1 MYKRSTKIADLNL
14 LLTVFIVLLHSLYN
28 PLRLSSESGMYT
40 WIYVFLKTLF
50 DVAVPTFF
58 FISSFLFF
66 RYLDFE
72 RIKSKIKSRFKSL
85 IVPYVIFSVVFAI
98 FFMTIDYFNGS
109 GVLNIKSLPADIYKA
124 TITIS
129 YDNVF
134 FWLPILMVGSYV
146 GYNYPD
152 CFDNLVLSSKILF
165 FLVLLNITL
174 IFIVSYFPE
183 KSIPYYLYRMIS
195 PFLFIPISVN
205 ILKLNKIR
213 IHEYTFFVFMIHYV
227 VIRIV
232 SYIFPH
238 EITIFLAFLRPCII
252 LFICFIIAWCL
263 KFVLNNKLW
272 KLLNGS
278 R

>member
-109 GVLNIKSLPADIYKA
+109 EFLILNLY
-124 TITIS
+124 
-129 YDNVF
+129 
-134 FWLPILMVGSYV
+134 LPI
-146 GYNYPD
+146 
-152 CFDNLVLSSKILF
+152 
-165 FLVLLNITL
+165 
-174 IFIVSYFPE
+174 FIKQHTTHQYG
-183 KSIPYYLYRMIS
+183 I
-195 PFLFIPISVN
+195 
-205 ILKLNKIR
+205 
-213 IHEYTFFVFMIHYV
+213 
-227 VIRIV
+227 
-232 SYIFPH
+232 
-238 EITIFLAFLRPCII
+238 
-252 LFICFIIAWCL
+252 
-263 KFVLNNKLW
+263 
-272 KLLNGS
+272 
-278 R
+278 

>member
-98 FFMTIDYFNGS
+98 FFMT
-109 GVLNIKSLPADIYKA
+109 
-124 TITIS
+124 
-129 YDNVF
+129 
-134 FWLPILMVGSYV
+134 
-146 GYNYPD
+146 YPD

>member
-58 FISSFLFF
+58 FI
-66 RYLDFE
+66 Y
-72 RIKSKIKSRFKSL
+72 
-85 IVPYVIFSVVFAI
+85 
-98 FFMTIDYFNGS
+98 
-109 GVLNIKSLPADIYKA
+109 
-124 TITIS
+124 
-129 YDNVF
+129 
-134 FWLPILMVGSYV
+134 
-146 GYNYPD
+146 
-152 CFDNLVLSSKILF
+152 
-165 FLVLLNITL
+165 
-174 IFIVSYFPE
+174 
-183 KSIPYYLYRMIS
+183 
-195 PFLFIPISVN
+195 
-205 ILKLNKIR
+205 
-213 IHEYTFFVFMIHYV
+213 YV

>member
-85 IVPYVIFSVVFAI
+85 IVPYVIFSVVF
-98 FFMTIDYFNGS
+98 
-109 GVLNIKSLPADIYKA
+109 
-124 TITIS
+124 
-129 YDNVF
+129 
-134 FWLPILMVGSYV
+134 
-146 GYNYPD
+146 
-152 CFDNLVLSSKILF
+152 
-165 FLVLLNITL
+165 
-174 IFIVSYFPE
+174 E

>member
-72 RIKSKIKSRFKSL
+72 RIATYDPPIWYLRTLFYYFLMSPIVLSL
-85 IVPYVIFSVVFAI
+85 IKRFCVLEYLFICILCIIINVF
-98 FFMTIDYFNGS
+98 
-109 GVLNIKSLPADIYKA
+109 
-124 TITIS
+124 ITIS

>member
-124 TITIS
+124 TYDPPIWYLRTLFYYFLMSPIVLSLIKRFCVLEYLFICILCIIINVFITIS

-152 CFDNLVLSSKILF
+152 CFDNLVLF
-165 FLVLLNITL
+165 FHTKLQFSWPFYDLVL
-174 IFIVSYFPE
+174 S
-183 KSIPYYLYRMIS
+183 
-195 PFLFIPISVN
+195 FLF
-205 ILKLNKIR
+205 
-213 IHEYTFFVFMIHYV
+213 
-227 VIRIV
+227 
-232 SYIFPH
+232 
-238 EITIFLAFLRPCII
+238 
-252 LFICFIIAWCL
+252 
-263 KFVLNNKLW
+263 VL
-272 KLLNGS
+272 LLHGA
-278 R
+278 

>member
-124 TITIS
+124 T
-129 YDNVF
+129 YDP
-134 FWLPILMVGSYV
+134 PIWYLRTLFYYFLMS
-146 GYNYPD
+146 PI
-152 CFDNLVLSSKILF
+152 VLSLIKRFCVLSRLF
-165 FLVLLNITL
+165 
-174 IFIVSYFPE
+174 
-183 KSIPYYLYRMIS
+183 R
-195 PFLFIPISVN
+195 
-205 ILKLNKIR
+205 
-213 IHEYTFFVFMIHYV
+213 
-227 VIRIV
+227 
-232 SYIFPH
+232 
-238 EITIFLAFLRPCII
+238 
-252 LFICFIIAWCL
+252 
-263 KFVLNNKLW
+263 
-272 KLLNGS
+272 
-278 R
+278 